1 MMRLPTLAA
10 LTAWTMLPQ
19 AFFPAGAAAAESLSL
34 TNLLDENL
42 APREI
47 VYRTVAGRDLKLY
60 VFDPPGLKEGDR
72 RPAVMCIHGGS
83 WMSGSPAL
91 FFPHSRYFAARGAVA
106 ISVEYRL
113 THQGANVA
121 GTIFDCLS
129 DCRAA
134 LRFMQTNAVA
144 LKLDP
149 ARIAVAGDSAGG
161 HLAACLGIPVAT
173 EDSTPGAAK
182 DTPPAALLLYNPELD
197 LTTLRWA
204 QSSSGVAIYGAG
216 AAGSLPIAE
225 IEKRFGKTPPER
237 ARALSPIFA
246 IAKGQPPVLLMQGDK
261 DTCVPV
267 EQIRRFDQ
275 AYREAGNRCDYVELA
290 GVAHAFVLPRYTAPD
305 ALVVKA
311 IRRSDEFLAAIG
323 WLAGPPT
330 LQAAAEAA
338 PVASSQ
344 PMAISRT
351 QTNDPSPWKL
361 HAPLPLARHDLQ
373 LVAWQG
379 KLIAISGANDLTV
392 SSVDSYDP
400 ATNAWS
406 PRAPIPDRR
415 GWFGAALLDGKIY
428 CIGGKRI
435 RAAPERRDS
444 GDASPYEYRASLNIY
459 DPTADCWSIGTPMRD
474 PRAGCQAVALEGK
487 LYVIGGDNPKLGFLD
502 RVEIYDPAANTWQ
515 NGTALPDSREDLG
528 AAAAGGK
535 IYAIGGVKHS
545 VRGDVFIFDPK

>member
-1 MMRLPTLAA
+1 MKRRTTITGLA
-10 LTAWTMLPQ
+10 AWTMLPK
-19 AFFPAGAAAAESLSL
+19 AIFLAAALTLPSPGATAAKSLSL
-34 TNLLDENL
+34 TNLLDESL
-42 APREI
+42 VPREV

-113 THQGANVA
+113 THQGTNVV
-121 GTIFDCLS
+121 GTLFDCLA

-134 LRFMQTNAVA
+134 LRFVQTNAVA
-144 LKLDP
+144 LKIDP

-173 EDSTPGAAK
+173 EDPPPGVAK
-182 DTPPAALLLYNPELD
+182 DAPPAALLLYNPEVD

-204 QSSSGVAIYGAG
+204 QSSSGVKIYGAG

-225 IEKRFGKTPPER
+225 IEKRFGKTPQER

-246 IAKGQPPVLLMQGDK
+246 IAGGQPPVLLMQGDK

-305 ALVVKA
+305 ERVVKA

-323 WLAGPPT
+323 WFEGPPT
-330 LQAAAEAA
+330 LQVAAEAA

-344 PMAISRT
+344 PVRISR
-351 QTNDPSPWKL
+351 QPQ
-361 HAPLPLARHDLQ
+361 H
-373 LVAWQG
+373 
-379 KLIAISGANDLTV
+379 
-392 SSVDSYDP
+392 
-400 ATNAWS
+400 
-406 PRAPIPDRR
+406 
-415 GWFGAALLDGKIY
+415 
-428 CIGGKRI
+428 
-435 RAAPERRDS
+435 
-444 GDASPYEYRASLNIY
+444 
-459 DPTADCWSIGTPMRD
+459 
-474 PRAGCQAVALEGK
+474 
-487 LYVIGGDNPKLGFLD
+487 
-502 RVEIYDPAANTWQ
+502 
-515 NGTALPDSREDLG
+515 
-528 AAAAGGK
+528 
-535 IYAIGGVKHS
+535 
-545 VRGDVFIFDPK
+545 